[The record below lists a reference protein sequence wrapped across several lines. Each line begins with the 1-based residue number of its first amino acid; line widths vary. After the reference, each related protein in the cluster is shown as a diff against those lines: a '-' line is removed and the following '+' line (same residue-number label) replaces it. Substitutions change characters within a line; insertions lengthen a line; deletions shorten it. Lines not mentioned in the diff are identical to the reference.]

1 MSERDP
7 HDGGRRPLVA
17 GNWKMHKTAA
27 EAALWCEAFVG
38 RVEGASAEI
47 AVCPPFT
54 AIEAVVQALGD
65 STIWVAAQNVNEH
78 EAGAHTGEVSAA
90 MLVAAGARGAIVGH
104 SERRAMGETDAT
116 VAARVRRLLDHDL
129 TPIVCVGESL
139 AQREAGET
147 EAWLTAQ
154 VRASLAEVAI
164 EESTRVAVAYEPIW
178 AIGTGRTAT
187 PELAQAAIAHIRG
200 VLGERL
206 AAGGMRI
213 LYGGSVTAENAAEL
227 MAQSDIDGA
236 LVGGASL
243 SPTTFAAIALAA

>member
-1 MSERDP
+1 
-7 HDGGRRPLVA
+7 
-17 GNWKMHKTAA
+17 MHKTAE
-27 EAALWCEAFVG
+27 EAALWCEAFLGVLG
-38 RVEGASAEI
+38 SAEAEV

-54 AIEAVVQALGD
+54 ALATAALALEH
-65 STIWVAAQNVNEH
+65 STVWVAAQNVNEH

-116 VAARVRRLLDHDL
+116 VAARVRRLLDHGL

-139 AQREAGET
+139 DQREAGET
-147 EAWLTAQ
+147 EAWLTGQ
-154 VRASLAEVAI
+154 LRASLAEVSAD
-164 EESTRVAVAYEPIW
+164 ESASVAVAYEPIW

-187 PELAQAAIAHIRG
+187 PEMAQEAVAHVRA

-206 AAGGMRI
+206 QAGAIRV
-213 LYGGSVTAENAAEL
+213 LYGGSVTADNAADL
-227 MAQSDIDGA
+227 MAQPDIDGA

-243 SPTTFAAIALAA
+243 DPETFAAIVRAA

>member
-1 MSERDP
+1 MSAP
-7 HDGGRRPLVA
+7 HTHAAGRRPLVA

-27 EAALWCEAFVG
+27 EAALWCDVFLSAVG
-38 RVEGASAEI
+38 EVVAEI

-54 AIEAVVQALGD
+54 AIMPTAEALEH
-65 STIWVAAQNVNEH
+65 STAWVAAQNVNEH

-90 MLVAAGARGAIVGH
+90 MLVAAGAHGAIVGH
-104 SERRAMGETDAT
+104 SERRAMGETDAV

-129 TPIVCVGESL
+129 IPIVCVGESL

-147 EAWLTAQ
+147 EAWLTTQ
-154 VRASLAEVAI
+154 VRASLAEIAI
-164 EESTRVAVAYEPIW
+164 EESARVAVAYEPIW

-187 PELAQAAIAHIRG
+187 PQLAQDAAAHIRH

-206 AAGGMRI
+206 ASGAIRV

-227 MAQSDIDGA
+227 MAQPDIDGA

-243 SPTTFAAIALAA
+243 DPETFAAIVRAA